1 MDTDM
6 LCFHI
11 PKVLDPHPHINRRRS
26 SLLSF
31 LYTLFKSGIS
41 NKISKTQLYH
51 SPMMCR
57 HAESVTIFQG
67 VIQFA
72 PFRGFHQY
80 NQAFTYNVVCVQI
93 QHPHTYMLH
102 CTKASGIMRI
112 CMLHSSM
119 YRAFGFNCTQYL
131 NGRAQYLPHQTHPV

>member
-93 QHPHTYMLH
+93 QHPHTCYTVQKRVESCIYVCYIVACIVHLVLI
-102 CTKASGIMRI
+102 A
-112 CMLHSSM
+112 
-119 YRAFGFNCTQYL
+119 L
-131 NGRAQYLPHQTHPV
+131 NI